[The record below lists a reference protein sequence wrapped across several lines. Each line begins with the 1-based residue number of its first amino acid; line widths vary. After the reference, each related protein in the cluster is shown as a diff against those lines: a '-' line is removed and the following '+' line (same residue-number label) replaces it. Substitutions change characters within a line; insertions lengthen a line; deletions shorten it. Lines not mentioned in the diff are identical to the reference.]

1 MPDCG
6 NLFIL
11 LSLRA
16 NFTIAC
22 LRYTYHN
29 PRTAEGTFMYSTRT
43 CNAGDSL
50 ANLSS
55 TTDADV
61 VSGVELL
68 RRGLDAGIAV

>member
-1 MPDCG
+1 
-6 NLFIL
+6 
-11 LSLRA
+11 
-16 NFTIAC
+16 
-22 LRYTYHN
+22 
-29 PRTAEGTFMYSTRT
+29 MYSTRT